1 LTKGFAF
8 EKDEHL
14 LFALRNSW
22 VENNPDDLKNLSGG
36 AVDYR
41 PNAASNEVLA
51 VIRQQVGRFQ
61 DTPDRELVWLQAL
74 AARATA
80 DDIPLLLER
89 GAKHPALL
97 AAIQTAPVGDP
108 APLLEPLWANADP
121 AVQREAVRLSGLWKA
136 RTFTDRVRTLAFDA
150 ASPLRGPAFSALLV
164 LDTDAAVA
172 ARLEALRSAPDAAAT
187 APLLT
192 SLLAQAEGH
201 AGLVRALGQPDVLTA
216 AAAKRA
222 LQALNQIG
230 RAEPKL
236 TAPLMKLAGL
246 NPALPVYTKEYVANL
261 VKAAKTFGNAEEGK
275 KIYETAGCIACHIPG
290 AAQSKIGPDLSAIS
304 RGLPPELI
312 VTEVVWPALNVK
324 EGYEAAT
331 VTMKDGTVLTGF
343 KQTETAEAIAVRDL
357 ATGVVKSIPKSETQ
371 AIQAGGTVMPD
382 GLTAGMDERQLAH
395 LVRYLMGLGAD

>member
-1 LTKGFAF
+1 
-8 EKDEHL
+8 
-14 LFALRNSW
+14 
-22 VENNPDDLKNLSGG
+22 
-36 AVDYR
+36 
-41 PNAASNEVLA
+41 
-51 VIRQQVGRFQ
+51 
-61 DTPDRELVWLQAL
+61 
-74 AARATA
+74 
-80 DDIPLLLER
+80 
-89 GAKHPALL
+89 
-97 AAIQTAPVGDP
+97 
-108 APLLEPLWANADP
+108 
-121 AVQREAVRLSGLWKA
+121 VRLSGLWKA

-172 ARLEALRSAPDAAAT
+172 ARLDALRSAPDAAAT

-201 AGLVRALGQPDVLTA
+201 AGLVRALGQPDALPA

-275 KIYETAGCIACHIPG
+275 KVYETAGCIACHIPG